1 MIIITSN
8 RVEDLPLDS
17 MKQTVPS
24 FLRFKKVQVPNN
36 QKENWLNRVF
46 IKILRVLLT
55 VLLEA
60 VLQKTIRKRPVHQM
74 I

>member
-8 RVEDLPLDS
+8 RVEDLPLDW

-60 VLQKTIRKRPVHQM
+60 VLQKTIRKRPVH
-74 I
+74 